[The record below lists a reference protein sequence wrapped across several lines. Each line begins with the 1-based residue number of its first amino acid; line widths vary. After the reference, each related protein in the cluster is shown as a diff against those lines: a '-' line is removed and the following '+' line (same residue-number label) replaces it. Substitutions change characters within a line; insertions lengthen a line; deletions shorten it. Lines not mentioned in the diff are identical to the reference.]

1 MLARLGYPLSR
12 LLQKRFAEG
21 SKLAMRQ
28 SVRDRWLIEVI
39 GHAGDNRHHLC
50 LWQILLAPFLL
61 ICFCKRWVATF
72 NLAATKRITGRF
84 VARLPGFGI
93 LRT

>member
-1 MLARLGYPLSR
+1 MPVTTAIIFVSG
-12 LLQKRFAEG
+12 
-21 SKLAMRQ
+21 
-28 SVRDRWLIEVI
+28 
-39 GHAGDNRHHLC
+39 
-50 LWQILLAPFLL
+50 QILLAPFLL

-72 NLAATKRITGRF
+72 NLAATKRIAGRF